1 MLHLHAI
8 DIVIIVAYL
17 LSTVLIGYWV
27 SKRASQSMQ
36 NYFLGG
42 NAMPWY
48 MLGISNASGMFDISG
63 TMLLVSWMFV
73 YGLKSVWIPW
83 LWPTFNQVFLMVYL
97 SAWLRRSKV
106 MTGAEW
112 IKTRFGTGPGAQL
125 SHVIVVIYAFVS
137 IIGFFTYAFK
147 GIGKFA
153 QTYLPWHLSANEY
166 ALILIAITAIYVI
179 KGGMISVV
187 ITEVVQFFILSIA
200 SFAVGIIA
208 MSKVAPDMLRRV
220 VPAGWD
226 NIFFGWHLN
235 LDWSTLLPA
244 ATAKIAD
251 DRYELFGF
259 FVMMLLFKGIPI
271 SAAGPAPNYDMQRVL
286 SAKNPREASIM
297 SAWVNVVLTPP
308 RYFLVIGLT
317 VLAAAFF
324 GPDLRAMGTH
334 LDFELVLPQALGRF
348 VPMGLLGFLIAG
360 LLAAFMSNFAAT
372 VNAAPPYFVN
382 DIYKRYINPNASPK
396 TYVRLSYL
404 ASFTVIVIGVIFG
417 WSVTSVNEVV
427 VWIVSGLWGGYTASN
442 VLKWYWWRF
451 NGYGYFWGMVT
462 GIASALAMP
471 RIAPL
476 FPFVQHLMAK
486 FTINM
491 EVVIIFPLVV
501 GISLIGCL
509 LGTLLTKPESDEVL
523 MDFYRRVRPWGFWG
537 PVLRKVLAE
546 DPGFKR
552 NRDFFR
558 DMFNIAIG
566 IVWQVSLVAL
576 PLYIVI
582 QEFQRAAIALGAI
595 LVTSLILKFTWYDH
609 LNERE
614 VETDKAAANDVSQEV
629 TEMLLATQA
638 EANVTSLDHAAL
650 FAKYGFYAGLAA
662 MFAFPRVWG
671 AVGMAIIGAVCA
683 GGGSALGSAV
693 GLFFD
698 ALNLKPAEGD
708 HLPSKLPLAASALV
722 LGIIGLVA
730 WYLPMAGLPIT
741 ITGFMLGRS
750 ALLSTHR
757 SLALKGMGLS
767 LVGLLLSAVNAYVG
781 ALMMVQAGM
790 AAHGY

>member
-1 MLHLHAI
+1 MHLQFI
-8 DIVIIVAYL
+8 DIAIIVAYL

-27 SKRASQSMQ
+27 SHRASQSMQ

-42 NAMPWY
+42 NTMPWY

-83 LWPTFNQVFLMVYL
+83 LWPTFNQIFLMVYL
-97 SAWLRRSKV
+97 SSWLRRSNV

-112 IKTRFGTGPGAQL
+112 IQTRFGTGRGAQW
-125 SHVIVVIYAFVS
+125 SHIIVVVYAFVS

-208 MSKVAPDMLRRV
+208 MAKVAPDLLHRV

-226 NIFFGWHLN
+226 NIFFGWHLG
-235 LDWSTLLPA
+235 LDWSTILPA
-244 ATAKIAD
+244 ATQKIAE

-271 SAAGPAPNYDMQRVL
+271 SMAGPAPHYDMQRVL
-286 SAKNPREASIM
+286 SAKNPREASMM
-297 SAWVNVVLTPP
+297 SAWVNIVLTPP
-308 RYFLVIGLT
+308 RYFLIMGLT

-324 GPDLRAMGTH
+324 GPDLRAMGSH
-334 LDFELVLPQALGRF
+334 LDFETVLPMALAKF

-404 ASFTVIVIGVIFG
+404 ASFAVIVIGVIFG

-451 NGYGYFWGMVT
+451 NGWGYFWGMLT
-462 GIASALAMP
+462 GIGSALLAP
-471 RIAPL
+471 RLVPML
-476 FPFVQHLMAK
+476 PFIQHLLER

-491 EVVIIFPLVV
+491 EVVVIFPIVV

-509 LGTLLTKPESDEVL
+509 FGTFLTRPEEDEVL
-523 MDFYRRVRPWGFWG
+523 ISFYRRVRPWGFWG
-537 PVLRKVLAE
+537 PVLKKVLAE
-546 DPGFKR
+546 DPTFKK
-552 NRDFFR
+552 NKDFGR
-558 DMFNIAIG
+558 DMFNVAIG
-566 IVWQVSLVAL
+566 IIWQVSLVAL
-576 PLYIVI
+576 PLYIVL
-582 QEFQRAAIALGAI
+582 QEWARVGMAAASIA
-595 LVTSLILKFTWYDH
+595 VTSLILKFTWYDH
-609 LNERE
+609 LVVRE
-614 VETDKAAANDVSQEV
+614 VETDKAAA
-629 TEMLLATQA
+629 
-638 EANVTSLDHAAL
+638 
-650 FAKYGFYAGLAA
+650 
-662 MFAFPRVWG
+662 
-671 AVGMAIIGAVCA
+671 
-683 GGGSALGSAV
+683 
-693 GLFFD
+693 
-698 ALNLKPAEGD
+698 GD
-708 HLPSKLPLAASALV
+708 
-722 LGIIGLVA
+722 
-730 WYLPMAGLPIT
+730 
-741 ITGFMLGRS
+741 R
-750 ALLSTHR
+750 
-757 SLALKGMGLS
+757 
-767 LVGLLLSAVNAYVG
+767 
-781 ALMMVQAGM
+781 
-790 AAHGY
+790 

>member
-1 MLHLHAI
+1 MHLHTI
-8 DIVIIVAYL
+8 DLIIIVAYL
-17 LSTVLIGYWV
+17 ISTVLIGYWV
-27 SKRASQSMQ
+27 SHRASQSMQ

-42 NAMPWY
+42 NTMPWY

-83 LWPTFNQVFLMVYL
+83 LWPTFNQIFLMVYL

-112 IKTRFGTGPGAQL
+112 IKTRFGTGRGAQL
-125 SHVIVVIYAFVS
+125 SHLIVVIYAFVS
-137 IIGFFTYAFK
+137 IIGFFSYAFK

-153 QTYLPWHLSANEY
+153 QTFLPWHLSANEY

-200 SFAVGIIA
+200 SFSVGIIA
-208 MSKVAPDMLRRV
+208 MSKVAPDMLHRV

-244 ATAKIAD
+244 AGEKVAQD
-251 DRYELFGF
+251 GYGLFGF
-259 FVMMLLFKGIPI
+259 FVVMLLFKGIPI

-286 SAKNPREASIM
+286 SAKNPREASMM
-297 SAWVNVVLTPP
+297 SAWVNIVLTPP

-317 VLAAAFF
+317 VLAAAFY
-324 GPDLRAMGTH
+324 GPNLRAMGTNM
-334 LDFELVLPQALGRF
+334 DFELVLPYALGRF
-348 VPMGLLGFLIAG
+348 VPVGLLGFLIAG

-382 DIYKRYINPNASPK
+382 DIYKRFINPNASPK

-404 ASFTVIVIGVIFG
+404 ASFAVVVIGVAIG
-417 WSVTSVNEVV
+417 WKVTSVNAVV

-451 NGYGYFWGMVT
+451 NGYGYFWGMIT
-462 GIASALAMP
+462 GIASALGLPPIVAQV
-471 RIAPL
+471 
-476 FPFVQHLMAK
+476 PFVQHLLA
-486 FTINM
+486 TYSINM
-491 EVVIIFPLVV
+491 DVVIIFPLVL
-501 GISLIGCL
+501 GISIVGCL
-509 LGTLLTKPESDEVL
+509 LGTLLTKPEDDAVL

-537 PVLRKVLAE
+537 PVLKKVLAE
-546 DPGFKR
+546 DPSFKR
-552 NRDFFR
+552 NKDFGR
-558 DMFNIAIG
+558 DMFNIAVG

-582 QEFQRAAIALGAI
+582 REFFRAGLALAII
-595 LVTSLILKFTWYDH
+595 LATSAILKFTWYDH

-614 VETDKAAANDVSQEV
+614 VETDKAAADDE
-629 TEMLLATQA
+629 
-638 EANVTSLDHAAL
+638 
-650 FAKYGFYAGLAA
+650 
-662 MFAFPRVWG
+662 
-671 AVGMAIIGAVCA
+671 
-683 GGGSALGSAV
+683 
-693 GLFFD
+693 
-698 ALNLKPAEGD
+698 
-708 HLPSKLPLAASALV
+708 
-722 LGIIGLVA
+722 
-730 WYLPMAGLPIT
+730 
-741 ITGFMLGRS
+741 
-750 ALLSTHR
+750 
-757 SLALKGMGLS
+757 
-767 LVGLLLSAVNAYVG
+767 
-781 ALMMVQAGM
+781 
-790 AAHGY
+790 

>member
-1 MLHLHAI
+1 MLQLHTL
-8 DIVIIVAYL
+8 DIIIIAAYL

-27 SKRASQSMQ
+27 SHRASRSMQ
-36 NYFLGG
+36 DYFLGG
-42 NAMPWY
+42 NSMPWY

-73 YGLKSVWIPW
+73 YGIKSVWIPW
-83 LWPTFNQVFLMVYL
+83 LWPTFNQIFLMVYL

-112 IKTRFGTGPGAQL
+112 IKTRFGTGRGAQA
-125 SHVIVVIYAFVS
+125 SHLIVVVYAFVS

-153 QTYLPWHLSANEY
+153 QTYLPWHFSANEY

-200 SFAVGIIA
+200 SFAVGFIA
-208 MSKVAPDMLRRV
+208 MAKVSPAMFHRV

-244 ATAKIAD
+244 ATEKVHQD
-251 DRYELFGF
+251 GYGLFGF

-286 SAKNPREASIM
+286 SAKNPREASMM

-308 RYFLVIGLT
+308 RYFLIMGLT

-324 GPDLRAMGTH
+324 GPSLRAMGTNM
-334 LDFELVLPQALGRF
+334 DFELVLPYALGKF
-348 VPMGLLGFLIAG
+348 VPVGLLGFLIAG

-382 DIYKRYINPNASPK
+382 DIYKRFINPNASPK

-404 ASFTVIVIGVIFG
+404 ASFTVIVVGVALG
-417 WSVTSVNEVV
+417 WNVTSVNEVV

-451 NGYGYFWGMVT
+451 NGWGYFWGMVT
-462 GIASALAMP
+462 GIAAALGMP
-471 RIAPL
+471 SIVKQLPI
-476 FPFVQHLMAK
+476 VQQLLA
-486 FTINM
+486 TYSINM
-491 EVVIIFPLVV
+491 EVVFIFPIVV

-509 LGTLLTKPESDEVL
+509 VGTLVTKPEDDAVL

-537 PVLRKVLAE
+537 PVLKKVLAE
-546 DPGFKR
+546 DPTFKR
-552 NRDFFR
+552 NEDFFR
-558 DMFNIAIG
+558 DMFNIAVG
-566 IVWQVSLVAL
+566 IVWQIALVAL
-576 PLYIVI
+576 PLYVVI
-582 QEFQRAAIALGAI
+582 REFTRAVLAAGII
-595 LVTSLILKFTWYDH
+595 LATSAILKFTWYDH
-609 LNERE
+609 LSARE
-614 VETDKAAANDVSQEV
+614 VETDKAAAND
-629 TEMLLATQA
+629 
-638 EANVTSLDHAAL
+638 
-650 FAKYGFYAGLAA
+650 K
-662 MFAFPRVWG
+662 
-671 AVGMAIIGAVCA
+671 
-683 GGGSALGSAV
+683 
-693 GLFFD
+693 
-698 ALNLKPAEGD
+698 
-708 HLPSKLPLAASALV
+708 
-722 LGIIGLVA
+722 
-730 WYLPMAGLPIT
+730 
-741 ITGFMLGRS
+741 
-750 ALLSTHR
+750 
-757 SLALKGMGLS
+757 
-767 LVGLLLSAVNAYVG
+767 
-781 ALMMVQAGM
+781 
-790 AAHGY
+790 